1 MDSSRIG
8 ISLLLLPLLLIT
20 PSIIQASA
28 EKLFREYIGAED
40 KNVKF
45 SDVPIDPTIDFHF
58 LLSFAIDYTNTP
70 TPSPTNGKFRVN
82 WDAVNLSPDEVS
94 SIKARHANVKVGMTL
109 AGDSINRKPVF
120 FHPISINSWVANAI
134 HSITDIVRKYDLD
147 GIDIDYEHFKTD
159 PDTFAECI
167 GRLLFY
173 LKQNQVVS
181 FTSIA
186 PYQDD
191 SVQPYYLALWRKY
204 GHLIDYVNFQFYAYP
219 RDTNVSQFL
228 KYFGTQ
234 SSNYNG
240 GKVLVSFGTDGSGG
254 LSPKNGFFDA
264 CRILRKQGKLHGI
277 FIWSADDSKKANFQ
291 YEKQSQDLLAG
302 K

>member
-1 MDSSRIG
+1 MNSSTII
-8 ISLLLLPLLLIT
+8 ISLLLPLLLT
-20 PSIIQASA
+20 TTSTIQAAS
-28 EKLFREYIGAED
+28 EKLFREYIGAEG

-45 SDVPIDPTIDFHF
+45 SDVPIDSTIDFHF
-58 LLSFAIDYTNTP
+58 LLSFALDYTITSS
-70 TPSPTNGKFRVN
+70 PSPTNGIFQVN
-82 WDAVNLSPDEVS
+82 WDTVNLGPNEVS
-94 SIKARHANVKVGMTL
+94 SIKTRHANVKVGMSL
-109 AGDSINRKPVF
+109 AGDTINNKPVF
-120 FHPISINSWVANAI
+120 FHPTSINSWVANAI
-134 HSITDIVRKYDLD
+134 HSITDIVRAYDLD

-173 LKQNQVVS
+173 LKQNQIVS

-186 PYQDD
+186 PYQVK
-191 SVQPYYLALWRKY
+191 SVQPYYLALWNKY

-219 RDTNVSQFL
+219 KGTSVSQFL
-228 KYFGTQ
+228 KYYETQ

-291 YEKQSQDLLAG
+291 YEKQSQNLLASN
-302 K
+302 